1 MPWPRAHPHGSGPSA
16 EVGGI
21 ERRARVRRETA
32 PGPTE
37 RAQPRPA
44 EAANPEGR
52 SHGPGERF
60 GTRQRGV
67 LAPVGHGLWSAILG
81 GVLFSASDHRHFALT
96 LRLLLSYL
104 GVALLHA
111 LWDAMHGIALV
122 LTLLLTGTPWQY
134 VQLEQGY
141 QPQPTALQADVFT
154 VLSWGGL
161 ALVSVIGIGWL
172 LAVRARARR
181 GERAAAVLW
190 RIPAS
195 RPR

>member
-1 MPWPRAHPHGSGPSA
+1 MDL
-16 EVGGI
+16 VQ
-21 ERRARVRRETA
+21 
-32 PGPTE
+32 TE
-37 RAQPRPA
+37 LL
-44 EAANPEGR
+44 
-52 SHGPGERF
+52 
-60 GTRQRGV
+60 RGV
-67 LAPVGHGLWSAILG
+67 LAPVGHGLWTAVLG

-154 VLSWGGL
+154 LLSWGGL

>member
-1 MPWPRAHPHGSGPSA
+1 MG
-16 EVGGI
+16 
-21 ERRARVRRETA
+21 
-32 PGPTE
+32 
-37 RAQPRPA
+37 
-44 EAANPEGR
+44 EA
-52 SHGPGERF
+52 
-60 GTRQRGV
+60 
-67 LAPVGHGLWSAILG
+67 APVGHGLWTAILG

-96 LRLLLSYL
+96 LRLLFSYL

-122 LTLLLTGTPWQY
+122 LTLLLTGTPWQD

-181 GERAAAVLW
+181 GERPPAVLW
-190 RIPAS
+190 RIPA
-195 RPR
+195 R